1 MSTAQRVLDALAAY
15 NLKQE
20 GEGRYRSNS
29 PLRAGSDSHSFTLKV
44 EGDEH
49 GAYFDHVT
57 DEAGS
62 LYDLAKA
69 LNVPIPASIPVDNSK
84 RDYAGLEDYARAH
97 GVTGD
102 DLRFWQWRET
112 SYKGRPA
119 LEFPT
124 QQGNRWRFLDAKKP
138 HYTSPTGYRR
148 CWYGL
153 NKSVFEDTGSGAPL
167 VICNGE
173 ISTIAAQA
181 HGVPAIAMTGGEK
194 AEIPDELL
202 AELKG
207 KLGEYTSVIFAM
219 DCDNAGRKTARGLVS
234 QFKREGFA
242 ARAVDLG
249 LSRGGDLAD
258 YCKLNGVESLDRL
271 VELPD
276 LLPEVDDSK
285 WTFASI
291 DDVLKLPPINWL
303 IPRQIPSQGLTM
315 LYGASGSYK
324 SFFILD
330 KALRLAAEGHQI
342 LYIAAEGESGYR
354 QRLEAWIKHHKVKP
368 KSITFV
374 LGQVDLFDP
383 NDLMEFSRLAE
394 LYKPAMI
401 VVDTFAMCSGEADEN
416 NSRDMSRIVQGSKA
430 MSRTLTAAIVIVHH
444 TNAEGRKE
452 RGSKILRNSCDTII
466 RVSVED
472 DRVVVQ
478 SQKTKDTEAFKT
490 YYLAPVQIQLGY
502 KNNAGE
508 DVTSV
513 VLEPSGKVIRGN
525 ELTKN
530 QRAVLEALSVQPN
543 AAVSEIAKI
552 TEIDN
557 TGSVSRAL
565 SSLIKKNLVVISGA
579 DRALTEEGEKQARF
593 GDSVDSVDSGGA
605 KGNGDRT
612 GGKTTESTAATA
624 AAQQQAFIPG
634 QDTTYQE

>member
-1 MSTAQRVLDALAAY
+1 MSTAQRVLDALQAY
-15 NLKQE
+15 NLKPE

-29 PLRAGSDSHSFTLKV
+29 PLRAGSDSRSFTLQI

-62 LYDLAKA
+62 LYDLAQA
-69 LNVPIPASIPVDNSK
+69 LNVPIPASIPIENTK

-112 SYKGRPA
+112 THQGRPA

-124 QQGNRWRFLDAKKP
+124 RSGPRWRFLDGKKP
-138 HYTSPTGYRR
+138 RYTSPTGYRR

-153 NKSVFEDTGSGAPL
+153 NKSVVEDVKAGKPL
-167 VICNGE
+167 VMCNGE
-173 ISTIAAQA
+173 VSTISGQA
-181 HGVPAIAMTGGEK
+181 SGVPAVALTGGEK
-194 AEIPDELL
+194 AEIPDDLL

-207 KLGEYTSVIFAM
+207 QVGTDVKVLLAM
-219 DCDNAGRKTARGLVS
+219 DCDKAGRKAARGLVP
-234 QFKREGFA
+234 QFRREGFD

-258 YCKLNGVESLDRL
+258 YCSLNGVESLDRL

-285 WTFASI
+285 WTFATI
-291 DDVLKLPPINWL
+291 DDVLKMPPINWL
-303 IPRQIPSQGLTM
+303 VPRQIPSQGLVM

-330 KALRLAAEGHQI
+330 KALRLAAEGHRI

-368 KSITFV
+368 QSITFV

-383 NDLMEFSRLAE
+383 DDLMEFSRLAE
-394 LYKPAMI
+394 LYNPAMI

-466 RVSVED
+466 RVSIED

-478 SQKTKDTEAFKT
+478 SQKTKDTEPFKP

-502 KNNAGE
+502 KNNADE

-513 VLEPSGKVIRGN
+513 VLEPSEKVIRGD
-525 ELTKN
+525 ELTRN
-530 QRAVLEALSVQPN
+530 QRAVLETLSVQPN
-543 AAVSEIAKI
+543 AAVTEIAKI

-557 TGSVSRAL
+557 SGSVSRAIA
-565 SSLIKKNLVVISGA
+565 SLIKKNLVVISGS
-579 DRALTEEGEKQARF
+579 DRHLTDEGQKLIRF
-593 GDSVDSVDSGGA
+593 GDSGDSGDSGSPE
-605 KGNGDRT
+605 
-612 GGKTTESTAATA
+612 GGIDKKTPESTESTAAPN
-624 AAQQQAFIPG
+624 QSSFLPG
-634 QDTTYQE
+634 QDPTYRE